1 MAGHA
6 VVPQLTVP
14 SAPHRH
20 IRRDSTADV
29 GILSRTAAETEARLL
44 RVHAGIRGTRAAGVP
59 ACTCTRRSWVAPLP
73 GAGWAKATRSPWSG
87 PGVSVGRGGPDTQVA
102 MAGLPWRPPVH
113 ALRGRYCTD
122 GRAERAGRG
131 TRAVRCRPG
140 HRLLP

>member
-29 GILSRTAAETEARLL
+29 GILSRAAAETEARLL

-73 GAGWAKATRSPWSG
+73 GEGWAKATRTSWPG
-87 PGVSVGRGGPDTQVA
+87 PATATARATARATATATATRPKSTASTESATGPV
-102 MAGLPWRPPVH
+102 
-113 ALRGRYCTD
+113 
-122 GRAERAGRG
+122 
-131 TRAVRCRPG
+131 
-140 HRLLP
+140 